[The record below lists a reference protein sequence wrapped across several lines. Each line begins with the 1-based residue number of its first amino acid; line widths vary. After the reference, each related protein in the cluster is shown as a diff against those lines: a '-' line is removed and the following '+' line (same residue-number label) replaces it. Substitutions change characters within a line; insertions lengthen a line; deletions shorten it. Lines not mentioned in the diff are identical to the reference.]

1 MKGIDQYHLFYL
13 LKRKR
18 KKTIRT
24 YTILYNKIRKR
35 ATIISASGTNRLL
48 ISFRTS
54 SSKGDQYCRRDDTK
68 R

>member
-35 ATIISASGTNRLL
+35 ATIISASGTN
-48 ISFRTS
+48 
-54 SSKGDQYCRRDDTK
+54 
-68 R
+68 